1 MSEETTQ
8 ILFNSPAL
16 RSLKRDQLV
25 KLCKIHSIKASGKN
39 VDLIQRLKDHAST
52 LPPGDPLRVAVHT
65 DSDEEAY
72 TLDSKRPSS
81 QWEVVMEDI
90 LEMPEP
96 SRTTLS
102 SLRSVTSSVPDEFG
116 TGGGSKCESA
126 VVLTT
131 IYLILHL
138 ASSVSSSLKA
148 IANSFNLKR
157 ATSVKS
163 SNSQTS
169 FLAYPNIPD
178 ELASH
183 SIPYSSIPEPSL
195 SDMPQTDHFKFSTP
209 DSTMQEHI
217 QSPSG
222 TQSLPNATTNPTAGP
237 SKTTIRLVCASATK
251 PSLLQEPGTPLLK
264 PVDPDFDLV
273 MDSPGA
279 KGQSCVPVW
288 PLSPQLAPSER
299 LYPALPVDD
308 LEHAEQNEG
317 ETQSVPSQLAAGPT
331 FKRKV
336 YPRPSNKVQDMFSPA
351 PKPPSV
357 QKESSGIPR
366 SEPFLFGSPLPRNS
380 VSNKAFDAAAASVLE
395 EMNKR
400 LSAAGVQ
407 KVDADV
413 FGGSA
418 IAKTANVTNL
428 ESSNL
433 RKTDRFDKVH
443 EERFNKMDSI
453 ATHYAA
459 KRGSHES
466 KKRKS
471 DVLGHRSAPGNK
483 RSSTDTRVINT
494 GSRTRM
500 GIPGGFGNE
509 AEEEEAFPDD
519 VQEEGDRRMSKRVR
533 LLEEDGG
540 KDKGRRLTMSPKK
553 TDAEEKQ
560 AERERAA
567 TRKMLDARKEK
578 RRSSRHGRVSTAGP
592 QASNSTFARFKGG
605 RDANELLI
613 L

>member
-222 TQSLPNATTNPTAGP
+222 TQSLQNATTNPTAGP

-418 IAKTANVTNL
+418 IAKPAKVTNL

>member
-52 LPPGDPLRVAVHT
+52 LPPGDPLHVAVHI

-138 ASSVSSSLKA
+138 ASSMSSSLKA

-169 FLAYPNIPD
+169 FPAYPDIPD

-299 LYPALPVDD
+299 LYPALPVEG

-317 ETQSVPSQLAAGPT
+317 ETKSVPSQLAAGPT
-331 FKRKV
+331 SKRKV

-494 GSRTRM
+494 GSRARM
-500 GIPGGFGNE
+500 GIPGGFGDE

-592 QASNSTFARFKGG
+592 QASNSMFARFKGG